1 MTRRVLEAVVLTGVY
16 FAAGKLGLS
25 LAIVNDSTSAVWPPA
40 GLAVGALMILG
51 VRVWPA
57 IALGAFLVNYT
68 NLHHVSAALF
78 IAAGNTLEAVSGVW
92 LVNHFAGGIRA
103 FGRPYTTL
111 RFALFAG
118 AAAPV
123 IAATIG
129 TLTQRVFG
137 LAAPVDTVVVWLTW
151 WMGDAVGIVLVAPV
165 IVMWARPPLKHWSLW
180 RFVEMAAVALA
191 VAATAWIVFGES
203 SLGRRNYPVPFL
215 TVPVLIW
222 PALRLGS
229 RETALA
235 TVLMSIV
242 AITGTI
248 NGYGPF
254 VRQSPN
260 ESLLLLQA
268 FVGIWTIVML
278 AVSAEV
284 ETRQSVEGKV
294 RQLNEQLEERV
305 GFRTE
310 ELRRMRDRLVE
321 AQRVASVGSWEWD
334 VQGNAIWWSEELY
347 RIFRLPPST
356 PLTYESY
363 LTLLH
368 PEDRGRVE
376 SAVGK
381 ALSDSRPF
389 SVEHRVVWPDG
400 SVRVIEGDGHVI
412 NDGTGAALRM
422 VGTCRDVTELRRA
435 EESRLERIRE
445 QAARVEA
452 EDANRAKDE
461 FLATL
466 SHELRTPLNAAL
478 GWTQMLRDVLDN
490 PAARQR
496 AVEAI
501 LRNLQAQ
508 ERLVS
513 DMMDLSHITLRTL
526 RLEQAPVDMTEVV
539 RSATDSM
546 RAAVNARRITID
558 TRMPEAAV
566 YVLGDEGRLAQVVW
580 NLLSNSAK
588 FSEEGG
594 TVSVTVCVQSDTVR
608 LAVEDQGRGIEPGF
622 IPYLFDR
629 FRQADPTPTREHG
642 GLGLGLAIARHLVE
656 AHGGRIDA
664 ANRAGGGAVFT
675 VVLPMAPAN
684 VGV

>member
-1 MTRRVLEAVVLTGVY
+1 MTRRVLEAVVLTAVY
-16 FAAGKLGLS
+16 FAAGTLGLS
-25 LAIVNDSTSAVWPPA
+25 LAIVNDSASAVWPPA
-40 GLAVGALMILG
+40 GLAVGALLILG
-51 VRVWPA
+51 TRVWPA
-57 IALGAFLVNYT
+57 IAAGAFLVNYA
-68 NLHHVSAALF
+68 NSHHVSASLC
-78 IAAGNTLEAVSGVW
+78 IAAGNTLEAVAGFW
-92 LVNHFAGGIRA
+92 LIHRYAGGARA
-103 FGRPYTTL
+103 FDRPHSTL
-111 RFALFAG
+111 RFALFGG
-118 AAAPV
+118 AAAPL
-123 IAATIG
+123 IAATVG
-129 TLTQRVFG
+129 TFTLRAFG
-137 LAAPVDTVVVWLTW
+137 RADPADTAAVWLTW
-151 WMGDAVGIVLVAPV
+151 WLGDAVGIVIVTPV
-165 IVMWARPPLKHWSLW
+165 IVMWARPPLKRWTLW
-180 RFVEMAAVALA
+180 RAAEMTGVAAAAVA
-191 VAATAWIVFGES
+191 TAWAVFGDT

-215 TVPVLIW
+215 TLPVLMW

-254 VRQSPN
+254 VRPSAN

-268 FVGIWTIVML
+268 FVGVWTIVML

-284 ETRQSVEGKV
+284 ETRQGVESQV
-294 RQLNEQLEERV
+294 RQLNEQLEDRV
-305 GFRTE
+305 SVRTD
-310 ELRRMRDRLVE
+310 ELRRMHDRLVE
-321 AQRVASVGSWEWD
+321 AQRVANVGSWEWD
-334 VQGNAIWWSEELY
+334 VQANAIWWSDELY
-347 RIFRLPPST
+347 RLFRLPRST
-356 PLTYESY
+356 QLTYESY
-363 LTLLH
+363 LALLH
-368 PEDRGRVE
+368 PDDRGRVE

-389 SVEHRVVWPDG
+389 SVEHRVIWPDG

-412 NDGTGAALRM
+412 TDDTGGVLRM

-490 PAARQR
+490 PQARQR
-496 AVEAI
+496 AIDAI

-526 RLEQAPVDMTEVV
+526 RLEQAPVDMIEVV

-546 RAAVNARRITID
+546 RAAVHVRQITIE
-558 TRMPEAAV
+558 TRMPEGPI

-594 TVSVTVCVQSDTVR
+594 TVSVTVCVESDVVR
-608 LAVEDQGRGIEPGF
+608 LTVEDRGQGIEPTF

-629 FRQADPTPTREHG
+629 FRQADSTPTREHG

-656 AHGGRIDA
+656 AHRGRIDA
-664 ANRAGGGAVFT
+664 ANRAGGGAIFT
-675 VVLPMAPAN
+675 VVLPTAPAN